1 MNEYSFRDQCRCY
14 TRTLPDL
21 WKARIKKTAEIG
33 KIPYNRLERVDRL
46 DFWGRLPYTIETIYG
61 NLVA

>member
-1 MNEYSFRDQCRCY
+1 M
-14 TRTLPDL
+14 
-21 WKARIKKTAEIG
+21 KKTTEIG

-61 NLVA
+61 NLAA